1 MTEAAKNMKAP
12 RTAITPTRAENFPE
26 WYQNVIK
33 AADMAENAPVR
44 GCMIIKPYGYAM
56 WEHIQQGLD
65 RLIKAEG
72 VDNAYFPLLIPLS
85 YFAKEAEHIDGFA
98 KECAVV
104 THHRLSVND
113 KGELAP
119 DKESVLTEPL
129 IIRPTSE
136 TIIGESMHN
145 WVQSY
150 RDLPLKLNQ
159 WCNIMRWEM
168 RPRLFL
174 RTAEFLWQEG
184 HNAFATAEEAD
195 LDARH
200 MLGVYQ
206 NMFENYLAI
215 PTFPGAKTVE
225 ERFPGAAET
234 YTLEAFMQDGKA
246 LQGCTSHFLGQ
257 TFAKSCDIKFLDK
270 DGSQKLAW
278 TTSWG
283 FTSRTV
289 GAAIMVHG
297 DDDGMI
303 MPPKLAP
310 HQIVILPVIHDEADK
325 PKILAFCDKIQKELA
340 TRGVIAK
347 TDKSEGR
354 TSDKMWAAI
363 KKGVPVRVEVGAR
376 EIAEGQLTYTRR
388 DLGKDGKKK
397 VSVDEF
403 LGSIEGVLVQMQKD
417 MLERARQKMKG
428 MVTDIKS
435 LKEMRDF
442 FAADKL
448 GGVRLDYTLI
458 QNSPEFDAIKKE
470 FSVTPRCLP
479 FEDKGQKVIV
489 AKAY

>member
-1 MTEAAKNMKAP
+1 M
-12 RTAITPTRAENFPE
+12 
-26 WYQNVIK
+26 
-33 AADMAENAPVR
+33 
-44 GCMIIKPYGYAM
+44 
-56 WEHIQQGLD
+56 
-65 RLIKAEG
+65 
-72 VDNAYFPLLIPLS
+72 
-85 YFAKEAEHIDGFA
+85 
-98 KECAVV
+98 
-104 THHRLSVND
+104 
-113 KGELAP
+113 
-119 DKESVLTEPL
+119 

-159 WCNIMRWEM
+159 WCNVMRWEM
-168 RPRLFL
+168 RPRIFL

-184 HNAFATAEEAD
+184 HNAFASAEEAD

-206 NMFENYLAI
+206 NRFENYLAI
-215 PTFPGAKTVE
+215 PAIPGAKTVE
-225 ERFPGAAET
+225 ERFPGAMET

-270 DGSQKLAW
+270 DGTQKLAW

-297 DDDGMI
+297 DDDGMR

-325 PKILAFCDKIQKELA
+325 PKILAFCDKIQKELIA
-340 TRGVIAK
+340 RGVTAK

-354 TSDKMWAAI
+354 TSDKMWASI
-363 KKGVPVRVEVGAR
+363 KKGVPVRLEVGAR

-403 LGSIEGVLVQMQKD
+403 LGSIESVLVQMQAD
-417 MLERARQKMKG
+417 MLERARIKMRG
-428 MVTDIKS
+428 MITDIKT

-442 FAADKL
+442 FTADKL

-458 QNSPEFDAIKKE
+458 QNSAEFEAIKKE

-479 FEDKGQKVIV
+479 FEDNGQKVIV